1 MAEEPKD
8 NLSPHPTLLRYP
20 SWLVV
25 VAEEQILPLPP
36 EEYKVT
42 PGDWWSVRVR
52 STGELIYNGIGPV
65 DVVRSPAP
73 F

>member
-1 MAEEPKD
+1 MTTAT
-8 NLSPHPTLLRYP
+8 PHPTLLRYP

-36 EEYKVT
+36 EAYQVT
-42 PGDWWSVRVR
+42 PGEWWSVRVR
-52 STGELIYNGIGPV
+52 ETGELIYSGIGPV
-65 DVVRSPAP
+65 DVVPSPAP

>member
-1 MAEEPKD
+1 MTPAI
-8 NLSPHPTLLRYP
+8 PHPTLLRYP

-36 EEYKVT
+36 DAYQVIPDEH
-42 PGDWWSVRVR
+42 WSVRVR
-52 STGELIYNGIGPV
+52 ATGELIYHGIGPV
-65 DVVRSPAP
+65 DVVLSTAP